1 MLPNDFLNPLCVY
14 LIILATLPKGLGNID
29 DVFTEW
35 WQFFVAIII
44 VNSRVLC
51 FVWLGPFHNEKPIC
65 FTTYYFL
72 SFFLFW
78 ARVSVAGFGFFF
90 KVVIDVARYKLL
102 RWNFENLFFVYFL
115 SPIIYHLLVFVLF
128 LSFFLSSLRTKKY
141 ITLKFQNAQ
150 PMWKFLY
157 NGREQWMKQKSKK
170 SWPIFH
176 LFCLFVCLLQCG
188 AAKNLFVLI
197 F

>member
-1 MLPNDFLNPLCVY
+1 MLPNDFLNLLCVY

-44 VNSRVLC
+44 VNSSTMFCMIWARSIMKNQFVLLHILFFFC
-51 FVWLGPFHNEKPIC
+51 SEQGCLWLG
-65 FTTYYFL
+65 L
-72 SFFLFW
+72 
-78 ARVSVAGFGFFF
+78 VFFF

-176 LFCLFVCLLQCG
+176 LFCLFVY
-188 AAKNLFVLI
+188 LFW
-197 F
+197 FF

>member
-1 MLPNDFLNPLCVY
+1 MKNQFVLLH
-14 LIILATLPKGLGNID
+14 IL
-29 DVFTEW
+29 
-35 WQFFVAIII
+35 FFFC
-44 VNSRVLC
+44 SEQGCL
-51 FVWLGPFHNEKPIC
+51 WLG
-65 FTTYYFL
+65 L
-72 SFFLFW
+72 
-78 ARVSVAGFGFFF
+78 VFFF

-128 LSFFLSSLRTKKY
+128 LSFFFFSLRTKKY

-176 LFCLFVCLLQCG
+176 LFCLFVCCSVALQKIC
-188 AAKNLFVLI
+188 LFWFFFKDISCPKYKKFVWWLVVSAMNWQLASKKQL
-197 F
+197 

>member
-1 MLPNDFLNPLCVY
+1 MFYYIFFSFL
-14 LIILATLPKGLGNID
+14 
-29 DVFTEW
+29 
-35 WQFFVAIII
+35 
-44 VNSRVLC
+44 
-51 FVWLGPFHNEKPIC
+51 
-65 FTTYYFL
+65 
-72 SFFLFW
+72 FLFW

-170 SWPIFH
+170 SRPIFH
-176 LFCLFVCLLQCG
+176 LFCLFVCCSVALQKICLFWFFLKTFHVPNTKSLCG
-188 AAKNLFVLI
+188 GWWFQLWTGD
-197 F
+197 

>member
-1 MLPNDFLNPLCVY
+1 MFY
-14 LIILATLPKGLGNID
+14 YI
-29 DVFTEW
+29 FFS
-35 WQFFVAIII
+35 FFVLSKG
-44 VNSRVLC
+44 VC
-51 FVWLGPFHNEKPIC
+51 GWVW
-65 FTTYYFL
+65 
-72 SFFLFW
+72 
-78 ARVSVAGFGFFF
+78 FFF

-128 LSFFLSSLRTKKY
+128 LSFFFFSLRTKKY

-197 F
+197 FFKDISCPKYKKFEWWLVVSAMNWQLASKKQL

>member
-1 MLPNDFLNPLCVY
+1 MYDWARSIMKNQFVLLH
-14 LIILATLPKGLGNID
+14 II
-29 DVFTEW
+29 F
-35 WQFFVAIII
+35 
-44 VNSRVLC
+44 
-51 FVWLGPFHNEKPIC
+51 
-65 FTTYYFL
+65 FL
-72 SFFLFW
+72 SFLFW

-115 SPIIYHLLVFVLF
+115 SPIINHLLVFVLF

>member
-1 MLPNDFLNPLCVY
+1 MFY
-14 LIILATLPKGLGNID
+14 YI
-29 DVFTEW
+29 
-35 WQFFVAIII
+35 FF
-44 VNSRVLC
+44 
-51 FVWLGPFHNEKPIC
+51 
-65 FTTYYFL
+65 
-72 SFFLFW
+72 SFFLFFCSEQGCLW
-78 ARVSVAGFGFFF
+78 LGFFF
-90 KVVIDVARYKLL
+90 KVLIDVARYKLL

-176 LFCLFVCLLQCG
+176 LFCLLQCG

-197 F
+197 FLKTFHVPNTKSLCGGWWFQLWTGD